1 MRTVISREVAWPT
14 LYAARVSALEEQGLC
29 TSDAQAVAD
38 LEFQRIQEGLEKMK
52 ETTCE
57 SQGK

>member
-1 MRTVISREVAWPT
+1 MRQVISREIDLDT

-38 LEFQRIQEGLEKMK
+38 LEFQRIQEGLAKMK
-52 ETTCE
+52 EATCE